1 MFTFFFQY
9 PIVREFD
16 KKQTDEE
23 IKDEILKVVDFLIRD
38 ESNEPSSIV
47 EVEEPDDDSLN
58 KINDLALD

>member
-1 MFTFFFQY
+1 M
-9 PIVREFD
+9 REFD